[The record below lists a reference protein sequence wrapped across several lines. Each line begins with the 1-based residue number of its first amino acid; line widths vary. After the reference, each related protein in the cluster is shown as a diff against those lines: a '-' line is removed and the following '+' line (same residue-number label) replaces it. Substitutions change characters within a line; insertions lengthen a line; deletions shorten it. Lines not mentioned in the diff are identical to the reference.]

1 MPFFEIELQDH
12 TLLVTYKIIE
22 GMKSNDYDVPD
33 DDDMLELEEMS
44 LIDEEGNE
52 VNEPSNSL
60 KEEIKAIKVDEKIFE
75 HYQINF

>member
-44 LIDEEGNE
+44 LIDEEGND
-52 VNEPSNSL
+52 VNEPSDSL